1 MDRFSSTALTPFIEP
16 LVHALG
22 LDLEEIEVTRAGR
35 RSIVRVLVDVD
46 GGVNLDQIADLTHA
60 ISARIDT
67 EPAFGEQ
74 AFTLEVSS
82 PGVDR
87 PLTLPRHWRR
97 NIGRLVSIT
106 DAGGNKRQGR
116 ILSVDES
123 SATVDFDGSN
133 EAIAFDQVRKA
144 RIEVEFTK
152 FSGSEEAED

>member
-1 MDRFSSTALTPFIEP
+1 MDRFSSSALRPHVEP

-22 LDLEEIEVTRAGR
+22 LDLEEIEVSRAGR

-46 GGVNLDQIADLTHA
+46 GGVTLDQIADLTQE
-60 ISARIDT
+60 ISAHIDT
-67 EPAFGEQ
+67 DPAFGDQ

-106 DAGGNKRQGR
+106 DADGAKIQGR
-116 ILSVDES
+116 ITNASDDAAVVEVNGV
-123 SATVDFDGSN
+123 ATTVSY
-133 EAIAFDQVRKA
+133 DQVHKA
-144 RIEVEFTK
+144 RIEIEFTK
-152 FSGSEEAED
+152 IRDEEENS